1 MNFKKVINTIGDF
14 FKKMG
19 KRNLIIAGAV
29 IMIGLAVY
37 VNWIFFAGDSKDDSF
52 NYDQSAGMN
61 TNYGTTLGTGSS
73 TGNQNS
79 TSADASSYFSS
90 VQVSRQKARDEAL
103 EVLNSVVDNDNAT
116 DQVKAEAVAEIRQIA
131 AEMEN
136 EAKIESLIKT
146 KGYAQ
151 CVAVISGE
159 NVSIVVQ
166 HDGELSAAALAQIN
180 AIVYEQTGISPA
192 GISIIA
198 KGAE

>member
-1 MNFKKVINTIGDF
+1 MNFKKVLNTIGDF

-37 VNWIFFAGDSKDDSF
+37 VNWIFFAGDNKDDSF

-61 TNYGTTLGTGSS
+61 TNYGTTLGTGSN

-79 TSADASSYFSS
+79 TSADANSYFST

-131 AEMEN
+131 SEMEN

-159 NVSIVVQ
+159 NVSIVLQ
-166 HDGELSAAALAQIN
+166 HEGELSAAALAQIN

-192 GISIIA
+192 GISIITR
-198 KGAE
+198 E

>member
-1 MNFKKVINTIGDF
+1 MNFKKAITSIGDF

-37 VNWIFFAGDSKDDSF
+37 LNWIFFAGDAADDSYK
-52 NYDQSAGMN
+52 YDQSAGMT
-61 TNYGTTLGTGSS
+61 TNYGTTLGTGST
-73 TGNQNS
+73 TGDQSNGA
-79 TSADASSYFSS
+79 TDASSYFSS

-103 EVLNSVVDNDNAT
+103 EVLNSVVDNQNAT
-116 DQVKAEAVAEIRQIA
+116 DEVKAEAVAEIRQIA
-131 AEMEN
+131 SEMED

-146 KGYAQ
+146 KGYEQ

-159 NVSIVVQ
+159 NVSIVIQ
-166 HDGELSAAALAQIN
+166 HEGELTASALAQIN

-192 GISIIA
+192 GVSIITRE
-198 KGAE
+198 G

>member
-37 VNWIFFAGDSKDDSF
+37 VNWIFFSGNDADDSYK
-52 NYDQSAGMN
+52 YDQSAGMT
-61 TNYGTTLGTGSS
+61 TNYGTTLGTGSN

-79 TSADASSYFSS
+79 TATDSASYFTS

-103 EVLNSVVDNDNAT
+103 EVLNSVVDNQNAT
-116 DQVKAEAVAEIRQIA
+116 DEVKAEAVAEIRQIA
-131 AEMEN
+131 SEMED

-146 KGYAQ
+146 KGYEQ

-159 NVSIVVQ
+159 NISIVLQ
-166 HDGELSAAALAQIN
+166 HEGELTASALAQIN

-192 GISIIA
+192 GVSIITRE
-198 KGAE
+198 G

>member
-1 MNFKKVINTIGDF
+1 MNVKKVFTSIGDF
-14 FKKMG
+14 FKKLG

-37 VNWIFFAGDSKDDSF
+37 VNWIFFAGNNQDDSYV
-52 NYDQSAGMN
+52 YDQSAGMT
-61 TNYGTTLGTGSS
+61 TNYGTTLGTGST

-79 TSADASSYFSS
+79 TATDSASYFSS
-90 VQVSRQKARDEAL
+90 VQISRQKARDEAL

-151 CVAVISGE
+151 CVAVISGD
-159 NVSIVVQ
+159 NVSIVVS
-166 HDGELSAAALAQIN
+166 HEGELSAAALAQIN

-192 GISIIA
+192 GISIITRE
-198 KGAE
+198 G

>member
-1 MNFKKVINTIGDF
+1 MNFKKVLD
-14 FKKMG
+14 KMG

-37 VNWIFFAGDSKDDSF
+37 VNWIFFAGNATDDSF

-61 TNYGTTLGTGSS
+61 TNYGTTLGTGSTTGDQNNAS
-73 TGNQNS
+73 TEV
-79 TSADASSYFSS
+79 ASYFSS

-103 EVLNSVVDNDNAT
+103 EVLNAVVDNDNAT

-131 AEMEN
+131 SEMEN
-136 EAKIESLIKT
+136 EAKIESLIKS

-166 HDGELSAAALAQIN
+166 HEGELSAAALAQIN

-192 GISIIA
+192 GISIIV
-198 KGAE
+198 KG

>member
-1 MNFKKVINTIGDF
+1 MNFKKVLNTIGDF

-37 VNWIFFAGDSKDDSF
+37 VNWIFFAGDAKDDSF

-61 TNYGTTLGTGSS
+61 TNYGTTLGTGST
-73 TGNQNS
+73 TGNQSS
-79 TSADASSYFSS
+79 TSTDANSYFSS
-90 VQVSRQKARDEAL
+90 VQVSRQKARDESL

-166 HDGELSAAALAQIN
+166 HEGELSAAALAQIN

-192 GISIIA
+192 GISIITR
-198 KGAE
+198 E

>member
-1 MNFKKVINTIGDF
+1 MNFKKVINTVGDF

-37 VNWIFFAGDSKDDSF
+37 VNWIFFAGDTKDDSF

-61 TNYGTTLGTGSS
+61 TNYGTTLGTGSG
-73 TGNQNS
+73 TGNQSS
-79 TSADASSYFSS
+79 TATDSASYFSS

-131 AEMEN
+131 SEMEN

-166 HDGELSAAALAQIN
+166 HEGELTAAALAQIN

-192 GISIIA
+192 GISIITR
-198 KGAE
+198 E

>member
-1 MNFKKVINTIGDF
+1 MNIKKVISTVGNF
-14 FKKMG
+14 FAKLG

-37 VNWIFFAGDSKDDSF
+37 LNWIFFAGNGTDDNF
-52 NYDQSAGMN
+52 QYDQSAGMN
-61 TNYGTTLGTGSS
+61 TNYGTTLGTGSTNQDS
-73 TGNQNS
+73 TA
-79 TSADASSYFSS
+79 TDSASYFTS

-103 EVLNSVVDNDNAT
+103 EVLNSVVENDNAT
-116 DQVKAEAVAEIRQIA
+116 DEVKAEAVAEIRQIA
-131 AEMEN
+131 SEMEN

-166 HDGELSAAALAQIN
+166 HEGELSASALAQIN

-192 GISIIA
+192 GVSIIA
-198 KGAE
+198 KG

>member
-1 MNFKKVINTIGDF
+1 MNIKKIVSTVGNF
-14 FKKMG
+14 FGKMG

-37 VNWIFFAGDSKDDSF
+37 LNWIFFAGNGTSDSPQ
-52 NYDQSAGMN
+52 YDQSAGMN
-61 TNYGTTLGTGSS
+61 TNYGTTLGTGSTNQDS
-73 TGNQNS
+73 TA
-79 TSADASSYFSS
+79 TDSASYFTS

-116 DQVKAEAVAEIRQIA
+116 DEVKAEAVAEIRQIA
-131 AEMEN
+131 SEMEN

-159 NVSIVVQ
+159 NVSIVIQ
-166 HDGELSAAALAQIN
+166 HEGELTASALAQIN
-180 AIVYEQTGISPA
+180 AIVYEQTGISP
-192 GISIIA
+192 GGVSIIT
-198 KGAE
+198 KQ

>member
-1 MNFKKVINTIGDF
+1 MNFKKVLNTIGDF

-37 VNWIFFAGDSKDDSF
+37 VNWIFFAGDNKDDSF

-61 TNYGTTLGTGSS
+61 TNYGTTLGTGSN
-73 TGNQNS
+73 TGDQNS
-79 TSADASSYFSS
+79 TSADANSYFSS

-131 AEMEN
+131 SEMEN

-159 NVSIVVQ
+159 NISIVLQ
-166 HDGELSAAALAQIN
+166 HEGELSAAALAQIN

-192 GISIIA
+192 GISIITR
-198 KGAE
+198 E

>member
-1 MNFKKVINTIGDF
+1 MNFKKVLNTIGDF

-37 VNWIFFAGDSKDDSF
+37 VNWIFFAGDNKDDSF

-61 TNYGTTLGTGSS
+61 TNYGTTLGTGSN

-79 TSADASSYFSS
+79 TSADANSYFSS

-131 AEMEN
+131 SEMEN

-159 NVSIVVQ
+159 NVSIVLQ
-166 HDGELSAAALAQIN
+166 HEGELSAAALAQIN
-180 AIVYEQTGISPA
+180 AIVYEQTGIEP
-192 GISIIA
+192 INVVIVH
-198 KGAE
+198 KN

>member
-29 IMIGLAVY
+29 IMVGLAVY
-37 VNWIFFAGDSKDDSF
+37 LNWIFFAGDAADDSYK
-52 NYDQSAGMN
+52 YDQSAGMT
-61 TNYGTTLGTGSS
+61 TNYGTTLGTGST
-73 TGNQNS
+73 TGDQSNGA
-79 TSADASSYFSS
+79 TDASSYFSS

-103 EVLNSVVDNDNAT
+103 EVLNSVVDNQNAT
-116 DQVKAEAVAEIRQIA
+116 DEVKAEAVAEIRQIA
-131 AEMEN
+131 AEMED

-146 KGYAQ
+146 KGYEQ

-159 NVSIVVQ
+159 NVSIVIQ
-166 HDGELSAAALAQIN
+166 HEGELTASALAQIN

-192 GISIIA
+192 GVSIITRE
-198 KGAE
+198 G

>member
-1 MNFKKVINTIGDF
+1 MNVKKVFTSIGDF

-37 VNWIFFAGDSKDDSF
+37 LNWIFFAGDAADDSYQ
-52 NYDQSAGMN
+52 YDQSAGMT

-79 TSADASSYFSS
+79 TSTGSSSYFNS
-90 VQVSRQKARDEAL
+90 VQISRQKARDEAL
-103 EVLNSVVDNDNAT
+103 EVLNSVVDNENAT

-131 AEMEN
+131 SEMEN

-166 HDGELSAAALAQIN
+166 HEGELSASALAQIN

-192 GISIIA
+192 GVSIITR
-198 KGAE
+198 ES

>member
-1 MNFKKVINTIGDF
+1 MNFKKVLNTIGDF

-37 VNWIFFAGDSKDDSF
+37 VNWIFFAGDNKDDSF

-61 TNYGTTLGTGSS
+61 TNYGTTLGTGSN
-73 TGNQNS
+73 TGDQNS
-79 TSADASSYFSS
+79 TSADANSYFSS

-131 AEMEN
+131 SEMEN

-159 NVSIVVQ
+159 NVSIVLQ
-166 HDGELSAAALAQIN
+166 HEGELSAAALAQIN

-192 GISIIA
+192 GISIITRD
-198 KGAE
+198 

>member
-37 VNWIFFAGDSKDDSF
+37 VNWIFFTGDNKDDSF

-131 AEMEN
+131 SEMEN

-159 NVSIVVQ
+159 NVSIVLQ
-166 HDGELSAAALAQIN
+166 HEGELSAAALAQIN

-192 GISIIA
+192 GISIITR
-198 KGAE
+198 E

>member
-1 MNFKKVINTIGDF
+1 MNVKKVINTVGDF

-37 VNWIFFAGDSKDDSF
+37 VNWIVFAGNNTDDSF

-61 TNYGTTLGTGSS
+61 TNYGTTLGTGS
-73 TGNQNS
+73 
-79 TSADASSYFSS
+79 TSGEQSNTATEVSAYFSS
-90 VQVSRQKARDEAL
+90 VQISRQKARDEAL
-103 EVLNSVVDNDNAT
+103 EVLNSVVDNSNAT
-116 DQVKAEAVAEIRQIA
+116 DQVKAEAVAEIKQIA

-136 EAKIESLIKT
+136 EAKIESLIKS

-166 HDGELSAAALAQIN
+166 HEGELSAAALAQIN

-192 GISIIA
+192 GISIIV
-198 KGAE
+198 KG

>member
-37 VNWIFFAGDSKDDSF
+37 VNWIFFAGDTKDDSF

-73 TGNQNS
+73 TGDQNS

-159 NVSIVVQ
+159 TVSIVVQ
-166 HDGELSAAALAQIN
+166 HEGELSAAALAQIN

-192 GISIIA
+192 GISIITRA
-198 KGAE
+198 

>member
-37 VNWIFFAGDSKDDSF
+37 VNWIFFAGDNKDDSF

-61 TNYGTTLGTGSS
+61 TNYGTTLGTGSN

-79 TSADASSYFSS
+79 TSADANSYFSS

-131 AEMEN
+131 SEMEN

-159 NVSIVVQ
+159 NVSIVLQ
-166 HDGELSAAALAQIN
+166 HEGELTAAALAQIN

-192 GISIIA
+192 GISIITR
-198 KGAE
+198 E

>member
-1 MNFKKVINTIGDF
+1 MNFKKVLNTIGDF

-37 VNWIFFAGDSKDDSF
+37 VNWIFFAGDNKDDSF
-52 NYDQSAGMN
+52 DYDQSAGMN
-61 TNYGTTLGTGSS
+61 TNYGTTLGTGSN
-73 TGNQNS
+73 TGDQNS
-79 TSADASSYFSS
+79 TSADANSYFSS

-131 AEMEN
+131 SEMEN

-159 NVSIVVQ
+159 NVSIVLQ
-166 HDGELSAAALAQIN
+166 HEGELSAAALAQIN

-192 GISIIA
+192 GISIITR
-198 KGAE
+198 E

>member
-1 MNFKKVINTIGDF
+1 MNFKKVLDTMGDF

-37 VNWIFFAGDSKDDSF
+37 VNWIFFAGDTKDDSF

-61 TNYGTTLGTGSS
+61 TNYGTTLGTGSN

-79 TSADASSYFSS
+79 TSADANSYFSS

-131 AEMEN
+131 SEMEN

-159 NVSIVVQ
+159 NVSIVLQ
-166 HDGELSAAALAQIN
+166 HEGELSAAALAQIN

-192 GISIIA
+192 GISIITR
-198 KGAE
+198 E

>member
-1 MNFKKVINTIGDF
+1 MNFKKVLNTIGDF

-37 VNWIFFAGDSKDDSF
+37 VNWIFFAGDNKDDSF

-61 TNYGTTLGTGSS
+61 TNYGTTLGTGSN

-131 AEMEN
+131 SEMEN

-159 NVSIVVQ
+159 NVSIVLQ
-166 HDGELSAAALAQIN
+166 HEGELSAAALAQIN

-192 GISIIA
+192 GISIITR
-198 KGAE
+198 E

>member
-1 MNFKKVINTIGDF
+1 MNVKKVFTSIGDF

-37 VNWIFFAGDSKDDSF
+37 LNWIFFAGNAADDSYQ
-52 NYDQSAGMN
+52 YDQSAGMT
-61 TNYGTTLGTGSS
+61 TNYGTTLGTGSG

-79 TSADASSYFSS
+79 TATDSASYFSS
-90 VQVSRQKARDEAL
+90 VQVNRQKARDEAL

-131 AEMEN
+131 SEMEN

-166 HDGELSAAALAQIN
+166 HDGELSASALAQIN
-180 AIVYEQTGISPA
+180 AIVYEQTGISPS
-192 GISIIA
+192 GVSIIA
-198 KGAE
+198 KK

>member
-1 MNFKKVINTIGDF
+1 MNVKKVITSIGDF

-37 VNWIFFAGDSKDDSF
+37 LNWIFFSAEGADDSYK
-52 NYDQSAGMN
+52 YDQSAGMT
-61 TNYGTTLGTGSS
+61 TNYGTTLGTGSNQ
-73 TGNQNS
+73 GNANN
-79 TSADASSYFSS
+79 TATDTASYFSS
-90 VQVSRQKARDEAL
+90 VQISRQKARDEAL
-103 EVLNSVVDNDNAT
+103 EVLNSVVDNDNASE
-116 DQVKAEAVAEIRQIA
+116 QVKAEAVAEIRQIA
-131 AEMEN
+131 NEMEN

-166 HDGELSAAALAQIN
+166 HEGELSASALAQIN

-192 GISIIA
+192 GISIITRE
-198 KGAE
+198 G

>member
-1 MNFKKVINTIGDF
+1 
-14 FKKMG
+14 
-19 KRNLIIAGAV
+19 
-29 IMIGLAVY
+29 MIGLAVY
-37 VNWIFFAGDSKDDSF
+37 VNWIFFAGDNKDDSF

-61 TNYGTTLGTGSS
+61 TNYGTTLGTGSN

-79 TSADASSYFSS
+79 TSADANSYFSS

-131 AEMEN
+131 SEMEN

-159 NVSIVVQ
+159 NVSIVLQ
-166 HDGELSAAALAQIN
+166 HEGELSAAALAQIN

-192 GISIIA
+192 GISIITR
-198 KGAE
+198 E

>member
-1 MNFKKVINTIGDF
+1 MNIKKMISTVGNF
-14 FKKMG
+14 FGKMG

-37 VNWIFFAGDSKDDSF
+37 LNWIFFAGNGTTD
-52 NYDQSAGMN
+52 NPQYDQSAGMN
-61 TNYGTTLGTGSS
+61 TNYGTTLGTGSTNNQDS
-73 TGNQNS
+73 TA
-79 TSADASSYFSS
+79 TDSASYFTS

-116 DQVKAEAVAEIRQIA
+116 DEVKAEAVAEIRQIA
-131 AEMEN
+131 SEMEN

-159 NVSIVVQ
+159 NVSIVLQ
-166 HDGELSAAALAQIN
+166 HKGELSASALAQIN
-180 AIVYEQTGISPA
+180 AIVYEQTGISPS
-192 GISIIA
+192 GVSIIT
-198 KGAE
+198 KE

>member
-1 MNFKKVINTIGDF
+1 MNFKKVLNTIGDF

-37 VNWIFFAGDSKDDSF
+37 VNWIFFAGDTKDDSF

-61 TNYGTTLGTGSS
+61 TNYGTTLGTGSN

-131 AEMEN
+131 SEMEN

-159 NVSIVVQ
+159 NVSIVLQ
-166 HDGELSAAALAQIN
+166 HEGELSAAALAQIN

-192 GISIIA
+192 GISIITR
-198 KGAE
+198 E

>member
-37 VNWIFFAGDSKDDSF
+37 VNWIFFAGDTKDDSF

-61 TNYGTTLGTGSS
+61 TNYGTTLGTGSN

-79 TSADASSYFSS
+79 TSADANSYFSS

-131 AEMEN
+131 SEMEN

-159 NVSIVVQ
+159 NVSIVLQ
-166 HDGELSAAALAQIN
+166 HEGELSAAALAQIN

-192 GISIIA
+192 VISIITR
-198 KGAE
+198 E

>member
-1 MNFKKVINTIGDF
+1 MNFKKVLNTMGDF

-37 VNWIFFAGDSKDDSF
+37 VNWIFFAGNATDDSF

-61 TNYGTTLGTGSS
+61 TNYGTTLGTGSTTGDQSS
-73 TGNQNS
+73 TA
-79 TSADASSYFSS
+79 TDSASYFSS

-103 EVLNSVVDNDNAT
+103 EVLNAVVDNDNAT

-131 AEMEN
+131 SEMEN
-136 EAKIESLIKT
+136 EAKIESLIKS

-166 HDGELSAAALAQIN
+166 HEGELSAAALAQIN

-198 KGAE
+198 KG

>member
-1 MNFKKVINTIGDF
+1 MNFKKVLDTMGDF

-37 VNWIFFAGDSKDDSF
+37 LNWIFFAGNATDDNF
-52 NYDQSAGMN
+52 QYDQSAGMN
-61 TNYGTTLGTGSS
+61 TNYGTTLGTGSTNQDS
-73 TGNQNS
+73 TA
-79 TSADASSYFSS
+79 TDSASYFSS

-116 DQVKAEAVAEIRQIA
+116 DEVKAEAVAEIRQIA
-131 AEMEN
+131 SEMEN

-159 NVSIVVQ
+159 NVSIVLQ
-166 HDGELSAAALAQIN
+166 HEGELSASALAQIN
-180 AIVYEQTGISPA
+180 AIVYEQTGISPS
-192 GISIIA
+192 GISIIT
-198 KGAE
+198 KQ

>member
-1 MNFKKVINTIGDF
+1 MNFKKVLNTIGDF
-14 FKKMG
+14 FKRMG

-37 VNWIFFAGDSKDDSF
+37 VNWIFFAGDKKDDSF

-61 TNYGTTLGTGSS
+61 TNYGTTLGTGSNTNTN
-73 TGNQNS
+73 TGS
-79 TSADASSYFSS
+79 TSTDVSSYFSS

-116 DQVKAEAVAEIRQIA
+116 EQVKAEAVAEIRQIA
-131 AEMEN
+131 AEMEK

-192 GISIIA
+192 GVSIIA
-198 KGAE
+198 RSE

>member
-1 MNFKKVINTIGDF
+1 MNFKKVLNTIGDF

-37 VNWIFFAGDSKDDSF
+37 VNWIFFAGNTTDDSF
-52 NYDQSAGMN
+52 HYDQSAGMN
-61 TNYGTTLGTGSS
+61 TNYGTTLGTGST
-73 TGNQNS
+73 TGEQNS
-79 TSADASSYFSS
+79 TATDVSSYFSS

-131 AEMEN
+131 SEMEN

-159 NVSIVVQ
+159 NVSIVLQ
-166 HDGELSAAALAQIN
+166 HEGELSAAALAQIN

-192 GISIIA
+192 GISIITR
-198 KGAE
+198 E

>member
-1 MNFKKVINTIGDF
+1 MNIKKVISTVGNF
-14 FKKMG
+14 FAKLG

-37 VNWIFFAGDSKDDSF
+37 LNWIFFAGNGTDDNF
-52 NYDQSAGMN
+52 QYDQSAGMN
-61 TNYGTTLGTGSS
+61 TNYGTTLGTGSTNQDS
-73 TGNQNS
+73 TA
-79 TSADASSYFSS
+79 TDAASYFTS

-103 EVLNSVVDNDNAT
+103 EVLNSVVENDNAT
-116 DQVKAEAVAEIRQIA
+116 DEVKAEAVAEIRQIA
-131 AEMEN
+131 SEMEN

-166 HDGELSAAALAQIN
+166 HEGELSASALAQIN

-192 GISIIA
+192 GVSIIA
-198 KGAE
+198 KS

>member
-1 MNFKKVINTIGDF
+1 MNFKKVLNTIGDF

-37 VNWIFFAGDSKDDSF
+37 VNWIFFAGDNKDDSF

-61 TNYGTTLGTGSS
+61 TNYGTTLGTGSNK
-73 TGNQNS
+73 GDQNS
-79 TSADASSYFSS
+79 TSADANSYFSS

-131 AEMEN
+131 SEMEN

-159 NVSIVVQ
+159 NVSIVLQ
-166 HDGELSAAALAQIN
+166 HKGELSAAALAQIN

-192 GISIIA
+192 GISIITR
-198 KGAE
+198 E

>member
-1 MNFKKVINTIGDF
+1 MNFKKVLNTIGDF

-37 VNWIFFAGDSKDDSF
+37 VNWIFFAGDNKDDSF

-61 TNYGTTLGTGSS
+61 TNYGTTLGTGSN

-79 TSADASSYFSS
+79 TSADANSYFSS

-131 AEMEN
+131 SEMEN
-136 EAKIESLIKT
+136 EAKIESLI
-146 KGYAQ
+146 
-151 CVAVISGE
+151 IM
-159 NVSIVVQ
+159 
-166 HDGELSAAALAQIN
+166 
-180 AIVYEQTGISPA
+180 
-192 GISIIA
+192 
-198 KGAE
+198 

>member
-37 VNWIFFAGDSKDDSF
+37 VNWIFFAGDNKDDSF

-61 TNYGTTLGTGSS
+61 TNYGTTLGTGSN

-79 TSADASSYFSS
+79 TSADANSYFSS

-131 AEMEN
+131 SEMEN

-159 NVSIVVQ
+159 NVSIVLQ
-166 HDGELSAAALAQIN
+166 HEGELSAAALAQIN
-180 AIVYEQTGISPA
+180 AIVYEQA
-192 GISIIA
+192 GILPSGVTIIR
-198 KGAE
+198 K